1 MPVNHYDYNDS
12 TFLRILMLWNFGVS
26 AEVITKL

>member
-1 MPVNHYDYNDS
+1 MPVNHYDYGNIL
-12 TFLRILMLWNFGVS
+12 TFRILMLWNFGVS